1 VTPARTVILDDEAI
15 QALVDVTH
23 RKHRRTLASIE
34 VVASRNLRK
43 AGSVLLVVPTAV
55 RVEAGW
61 DRRSSGPTISLN
73 RLRTD
78 DAPLDRAA
86 ADRAAAIR
94 NTLALS
100 VADAHVGAVIME
112 ATRPVA
118 VITSDTGDIRRIA
131 DHLGTAVTAVSI

>member
-1 VTPARTVILDDEAI
+1 MTPARTVILDNEGI

-23 RKHRRTLASIE
+23 PKHRRTLASIE

-61 DRRSSGPTISLN
+61 DRRSSGPTVSLN

-118 VITSDTGDIRRIA
+118 VITSDAGDIRRIA